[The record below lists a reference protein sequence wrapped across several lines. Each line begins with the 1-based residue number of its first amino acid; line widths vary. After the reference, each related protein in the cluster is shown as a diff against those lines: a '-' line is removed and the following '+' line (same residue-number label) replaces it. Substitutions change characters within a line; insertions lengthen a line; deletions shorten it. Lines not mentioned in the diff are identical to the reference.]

1 VKESDGGIFVLHGM
15 LIHNNDDNS
24 GHVIPSATTPRLPAS
39 FNITLLSRL
48 RLDYLFLFKR
58 EGRCAGVLIKRY
70 VSISGG
76 LSAHRKGGGRR
87 GAGCLLFP
95 YMYLARKCI
104 FAYGASEAF
113 YFFKCVDG
121 QLHFCLTLDAAAHF
135 VAHRKNSKVTS
146 VY

>member
-1 VKESDGGIFVLHGM
+1 MSGFVLHGM

-48 RLDYLFLFKR
+48 RVDYLFLFKR

-76 LSAHRKGGGRR
+76 LSARTEKAVGGSQV
-87 GAGCLLFP
+87 ALFSLHA
-95 YMYLARKCI
+95 YAARK
-104 FAYGASEAF
+104 
-113 YFFKCVDG
+113 YFFAG
-121 QLHFCLTLDAAAHF
+121 L
-135 VAHRKNSKVTS
+135 
-146 VY
+146 

>member
-1 VKESDGGIFVLHGM
+1 MARFELHGM

-24 GHVIPSATTPRLPAS
+24 DHVIPSRATTPRLPAS

-76 LSAHRKGGGRR
+76 LSAARTAEKAVGG
-87 GAGCLLFP
+87 AQVLPFS
-95 YMYLARKCI
+95 LARGPEI
-104 FAYGASEAF
+104 FF
-113 YFFKCVDG
+113 RRPPLFIF
-121 QLHFCLTLDAAAHF
+121 
-135 VAHRKNSKVTS
+135 
-146 VY
+146 

>member
-1 VKESDGGIFVLHGM
+1 MAGFELHGM

-24 GHVIPSATTPRLPAS
+24 DHVIPSRATTPRLPAS

-76 LSAHRKGGGRR
+76 LSACTYICICTGKAVGGAQVAFFLNAR
-87 GAGCLLFP
+87 A
-95 YMYLARKCI
+95 ARKYF
-104 FAYGASEAF
+104 FAGHAF
-113 YFFKCVDG
+113 LFFKCA
-121 QLHFCLTLDAAAHF
+121 LTD
-135 VAHRKNSKVTS
+135 SCTS
-146 VY
+146 V